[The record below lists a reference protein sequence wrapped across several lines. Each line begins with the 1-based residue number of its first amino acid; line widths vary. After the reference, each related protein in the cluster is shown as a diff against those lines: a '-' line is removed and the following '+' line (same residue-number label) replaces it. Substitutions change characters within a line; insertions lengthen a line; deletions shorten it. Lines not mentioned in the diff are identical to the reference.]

1 MAFNK
6 CWLILAIT
14 LCVIGI
20 GSGDDDHELLS
31 ENFYHKTCPKAVET
45 IRKAVIDAVS
55 QEPRM
60 GASLLRLHFHDCFV
74 QGCDASVLLDDTL
87 NFIGEKNSG
96 PNKNSLRGF
105 EVIDSIKSQLE
116 SMCPS
121 VVSCADILALAARDA
136 VSALKGPRWEVKL
149 GRRDSTTASL
159 SESNSDL
166 PAPFFNLSSLITAFQ
181 KKNFTIQEMVT
192 LSGGHTIGRVRCKF
206 FRDRIY
212 NESNID
218 PSFAEA
224 MKALCPSAK
233 GDGDDNLSPFDSTT
247 PDTFDNAFYQNLVN
261 QRGLV
266 HSDQQLYANGAG
278 ITDSQVFMYSRN
290 FGRFKKDFADAMV
303 KMSLLSPLTGNNG
316 QIRTTCRFVNN

>member
-31 ENFYHKTCPKAVET
+31 DNFYHKTCPKAVET

-74 QGCDASVLLDDTL
+74 QGCDASVLLDDTP

-136 VSALKGPRWEVKL
+136 VFALKGPRWEVKL

-192 LSGGHTIGRVRCKF
+192 LSGGHTIGRVRCRF

-303 KMSLLSPLTGNNG
+303 KMSLLSPLTGNDG

>member
-74 QGCDASVLLDDTL
+74 QGCDASVLLDDTP

-192 LSGGHTIGRVRCKF
+192 LSGGHTIGRVRCRF
-206 FRDRIY
+206 FKHRIY

>member
-60 GASLLRLHFHDCFV
+60 GASLLRLHFHDCF
-74 QGCDASVLLDDTL
+74 GCDASVLLDDTL

>member
-1 MAFNK
+1 MTENFRAKALK
-6 CWLILAIT
+6 C
-14 LCVIGI
+14 
-20 GSGDDDHELLS
+20 SKGDDDHELLS

>member
-60 GASLLRLHFHDCFV
+60 
-74 QGCDASVLLDDTL
+74 
-87 NFIGEKNSG
+87 GEKNSG

>member
-1 MAFNK
+1 MTENFRAKALK
-6 CWLILAIT
+6 C
-14 LCVIGI
+14 
-20 GSGDDDHELLS
+20 SKGDDDHELLS

-74 QGCDASVLLDDTL
+74 QAS
-87 NFIGEKNSG
+87 EKNSG